1 MSALSKGSNSEWKLR
16 QLVGALSRFL
26 SPRHKRQLLL
36 VSLCACGLSLLE
48 MLVAASIIPYV
59 SCLNDRCPVVVETV
73 IARMGWSTIPAL
85 SFGLFLLILAKLA
98 SQILLNWIGARFN
111 QQVQHD
117 TVNRLLDGY
126 LHLDWLGFRSES
138 RTHYFRRCAT
148 TAVDAAYVSHLCVVM
163 ISSALM
169 LLFLSG
175 LMLWQYPLVSILLAV
190 LFLILNALTQG
201 LLGHA
206 QKQAAHNRESALQ
219 RWNVGMAEAFASF
232 REVRVYRLERFFLQH
247 INRALDDMAGANVK
261 LNFYPALPR
270 LVLDFVVLSI
280 LLLTVSVWM
289 LLQLPLA
296 DLLPQLIFYAVVA
309 RAMLPAMMNLLSTR
323 TGLYGAG
330 YNIELV
336 LNELERT
343 TAGRTEQVGVVSH
356 PADTSCFSLDC
367 VTFRHAPHLPP
378 VLVDASLNIAHP
390 SWLAIVGP
398 SGSGKSTL
406 MELLCGIHTPQAG
419 AVRHAWSL
427 ARPPG
432 IAYLPQHVALLDGSV
447 MQNVVFG
454 FDAGDI
460 ARVDAALT
468 LACLSE
474 VVGRLPGG
482 RDAQVGADGARLSG
496 GERQRLALARAL
508 YREPDLLL
516 LDEAT
521 SGIDETSETR
531 LLSSLRRERPGMSVV
546 YITHRSGNLRFA
558 DQVLRLRD
566 GTLGEVV
573 TPSP

>member
-1 MSALSKGSNSEWKLR
+1 MNPLSESVSGGGKLR
-16 QLVGALSRFL
+16 QVLGALSRFL
-26 SPRHKRQLLL
+26 SAQHKRQLLL
-36 VSLCACGLSLLE
+36 VSFCACGLSLFE

-59 SCLNDRCPVVVETV
+59 SCLSDSCPEALETV

-98 SQILLNWIGARFN
+98 AQVLLNWIGARFN

-117 TVNRLLDGY
+117 TVNRLLEGY

-169 LLFLSG
+169 LLFLSS
-175 LMLWQYPLVSILLAV
+175 LMLWQYPVVSILLAA
-190 LFLILNALTQG
+190 LFLILNAVTQR

-206 QKQAAHNRESALQ
+206 QKQAAHSRESALQ

-232 REVRVYRLERFFLQH
+232 REVRVYRLEQFFLQH
-247 INRALDDMAGANVK
+247 IDRALSDMASANVK

-280 LLLTVSVWM
+280 LLLTVTLWM

-309 RAMLPAMMNLLSTR
+309 RAMLPAMMNLLSAR
-323 TGLYGAG
+323 TGLYGAV

-343 TAGRTEQVGVVSH
+343 AAGRTEHVGVVSH
-356 PADTSCFSLDC
+356 PAAVSCFSLDC

-378 VLVDASLNIAHP
+378 VLVDASLRIPHP

-406 MELLCGIHTPQAG
+406 MELLCGVHTPQAG
-419 AVRHAWSL
+419 AVRHAWSG

-432 IAYLPQHVALLDGSV
+432 IAYLPQHVALIDGSV

-460 ARVDAALT
+460 ARVDAALW

-474 VVGRLPGG
+474 VIGRLPGG

-521 SGIDETSETR
+521 SGIDEASETR
-531 LLSSLRRERPGMSVV
+531 LLSNLRRERPGLSVV

-558 DQVLRLRD
+558 DQVLRLQD
-566 GTLGEVV
+566 GALEEVA